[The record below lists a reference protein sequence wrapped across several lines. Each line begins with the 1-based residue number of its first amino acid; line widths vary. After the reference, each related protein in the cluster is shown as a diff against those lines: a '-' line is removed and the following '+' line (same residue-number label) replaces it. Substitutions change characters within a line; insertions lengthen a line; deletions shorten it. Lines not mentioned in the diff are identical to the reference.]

1 MKLRFACVV
10 LAAVAVPA
18 WVLPRA
24 AFGDAVAT
32 APHVVRVV
40 IAGSDKDANGLT
52 SSLSELLSRIGA
64 RLEIARV
71 ERVDIFDGALSVKTP
86 GTFATAWV
94 DLADPQRATLVL
106 VEGSSGRIVARRSV
120 ARGAK
125 SDIATEELAHIIQA
139 SVEDLVAEA
148 PPPPSASITPPPP
161 ASMSAS
167 AAPSAAPSLAA
178 SLAPSTAPS
187 AAPSASAGPASS
199 AVLPAT
205 GPEHDSA
212 TVEGAS
218 RYGVDVG
225 AFFVGRG
232 FGGDSSVVV
241 GGGGKGMLRL
251 GRGALHPAIAL
262 SGAYHVPFEASGTE
276 VKVRASAL
284 ALRVSGA
291 AEYEITPRFVV
302 SLGPSAG
309 ADVFF
314 ITPQGLTVPADHVNA
329 GTTDVSP
336 VLGGV
341 LGARYA
347 VTRGAEMFLDFGLDV
362 DVAPHRYVVQDGA
375 NVSDVAFLPSRV
387 RPALSL
393 GFDFTVAGRASGE
406 ESAK

>member
-24 AFGDAVAT
+24 AFGDAVVT
-32 APHVVRVV
+32 NPHVVRVV

-64 RLEIARV
+64 RLDIARV

-161 ASMSAS
+161 ASVSASAAPSPSPSSALSAPPSPAPSAS
-167 AAPSAAPSLAA
+167 AAPSA
-178 SLAPSTAPS
+178 STTQP
-187 AAPSASAGPASS
+187 
-199 AVLPAT
+199 VT

-212 TVEGAS
+212 KVEGAS
-218 RYGVDVG
+218 RYGVDIG

-262 SGAYHVPFEASGTE
+262 SGAYHVPFEASGSE

-291 AEYEITPRFVV
+291 AEYEITPRFVM

-314 ITPQGLTVPADHVNA
+314 ITPQGLTVPDDHVNA

-362 DVAPHRYVVQDGA
+362 DLKPHRYVVHDGP
-375 NVSDVAFLPSRV
+375 NISEIAFLPSRV

-406 ESAK
+406 EPAR